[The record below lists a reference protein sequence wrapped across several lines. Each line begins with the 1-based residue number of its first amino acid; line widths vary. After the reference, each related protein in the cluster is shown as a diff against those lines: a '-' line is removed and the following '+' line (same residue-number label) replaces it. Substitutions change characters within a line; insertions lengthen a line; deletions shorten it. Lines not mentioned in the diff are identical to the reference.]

1 MCSVLSFSDEAGE
14 PFAIPAGEDL
24 HVPPNA
30 TVCTISFLSII
41 NIAVQATH
49 TNFLVKIPW
58 PLASIA
64 SCCGLWLQLSS
75 HK

>member
-49 TNFLVKIPW
+49 TSFLVKIPHGHL
-58 PLASIA
+58 PRLLPVVSGFTAFIP
-64 SCCGLWLQLSS
+64 
-75 HK
+75 